1 MYLKRGN
8 PTTTKI
14 ILDFANISLNLT
26 MTVSESLRK
35 APVTKIKLKNKNH
48 VLSKLL
54 NKRITL
60 HLLDDSVFFCNLIC
74 QHLV

>member
-14 ILDFANISLNLT
+14 ILDFANISLDLT
-26 MTVSESLRK
+26 MTVSESLRI
-35 APVTKIKLKNKNH
+35 APVTKVELNLFSKM
-48 VLSKLL
+48 LS

-60 HLLDDSVFFCNLIC
+60 HLLDDSVSFCNLIC
-74 QHLV
+74 QHLA

>member
-14 ILDFANISLNLT
+14 ILDFANISLDLT
-26 MTVSESLRK
+26 RTVSESLRI
-35 APVTKIKLKNKNH
+35 APVTKVELN
-48 VLSKLL
+48 LFSKLL
-54 NKRITL
+54 SNKRITL

-74 QHLV
+74 QHLA